1 MSDLLSKL
9 EAIHFRF
16 IEVGKMITDPDI
28 ISDMD
33 RFVKLSKEYRDLEEI
48 EDYYK
53 KYANVLANLASGKEL
68 LEVETDA
75 EMREMAKEE
84 IDALEQERPLL
95 EEEIKI

>member
-33 RFVKLSKEYRDLEEI
+33 RFVKLSKEYRELEEL
-48 EDYYK
+48 ESYYK
-53 KYANVLANLASGKEL
+53 RYSNVLSNLSSGKAL
-68 LEVETDA
+68 LKRGDRFIRARTASIGRRNQTHVNSKGSG
-75 EMREMAKEE
+75 R
-84 IDALEQERPLL
+84 
-95 EEEIKI
+95 

>member
-33 RFVKLSKEYRDLEEI
+33 RFVKLSKEYRELEEL
-48 EDYYK
+48 ESYYK
-53 KYANVLANLASGKEL
+53 RYSNVLSNLSSGNGS
-68 LEVETDA
+68 
-75 EMREMAKEE
+75 
-84 IDALEQERPLL
+84 
-95 EEEIKI
+95 

>member
-33 RFVKLSKEYRDLEEI
+33 RFVKLSKEYRELEEL
-48 EDYYK
+48 E
-53 KYANVLANLASGKEL
+53 NV
-68 LEVETDA
+68 
-75 EMREMAKEE
+75 
-84 IDALEQERPLL
+84 
-95 EEEIKI
+95 

>member
-33 RFVKLSKEYRDLEEI
+33 RFVKLSKEYRELEEL
-48 EDYYK
+48 ESYYK
-53 KYANVLANLASGKEL
+53 RYSNVLSNLSSGKEL
-68 LEVETDA
+68 LE
-75 EMREMAKEE
+75 
-84 IDALEQERPLL
+84 Q
-95 EEEIKI
+95 